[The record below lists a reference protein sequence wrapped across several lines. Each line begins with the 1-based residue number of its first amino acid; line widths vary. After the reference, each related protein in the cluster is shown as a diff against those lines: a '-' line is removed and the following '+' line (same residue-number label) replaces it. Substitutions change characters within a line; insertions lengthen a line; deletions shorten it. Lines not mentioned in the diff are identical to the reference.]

1 MSSIWALLAA
11 FEDPLP
17 FPDTAETF
25 PFEGAFVKGV
35 DSISWMANN
44 NKKILNFQK
53 DGPHCWTFLSTAAYG
68 KQNKVPQ
75 VGFPP
80 CIRLA
85 NFCTLPTLL
94 SNIQMPFFFFLIIT
108 ITLITLSWL

>member
-17 FPDTAETF
+17 FTDAAAT

-44 NKKILNFQK
+44 NKKFMNFQK

-75 VGFPP
+75 VGFHLA
-80 CIRLA
+80 IRLA
-85 NFCTLPTLL
+85 NSCTLPTFL
-94 SNIQMPFFFFLIIT
+94 SNASFFFLIISN
-108 ITLITLSWL
+108 L